1 LEGAIETVRA
11 SEPGQRVETGVKQV
25 RDDIKSGKVSDDVRM
40 GVVTGLRAISGAL
53 DKLAAN
59 FTPLE
64 AEEAEEKETKKTTT
78 KKKSTK
84 K

>member
-1 LEGAIETVRA
+1 
-11 SEPGQRVETGVKQV
+11 
-25 RDDIKSGKVSDDVRM
+25 VSDDVRIS
-40 GVVTGLRAISGAL
+40 VVTGLRAISGAL